1 MRQVEDSLS
10 WRLISLVDDTEHCVE
25 NFFSQKLFYVVKTN
39 LFTLEIDFSAKILL
53 PTLLR

>member
-10 WRLISLVDDTEHCVE
+10 WRLISLVDDTEHCAE

-39 LFTLEIDFSAKILL
+39 LFTLEIDFSAKIL